1 MRCGVRPHLA
11 RLARLARLAVLAPA
25 FTLALAAIGASP
37 AHADD
42 RADHRVRVFSELDPL
57 TFANLGYGVQVGIRH
72 PALRGLRLAVASF
85 SLHVPDVIAQ
95 LGGNDGFD
103 LRVRPSAA
111 LYALYYFA
119 PPGRDG
125 LAIGGSL
132 RYLRPRYQHEDV
144 PGAEVTVGEVSP
156 EVIVGYQWHP
166 LHNGFYLQPWFALG
180 VVVAHDGEP
189 TVGAHTYDELPVIP
203 FFTVNVGWELAL

>member
-1 MRCGVRPHLA
+1 MRCGVRPHLV
-11 RLARLARLAVLAPA
+11 RLARLALCTSALA
-25 FTLALAAIGASP
+25 LALAAAGASQ
-37 AHADD
+37 AHADNRGD
-42 RADHRVRVFSELDPL
+42 GRVRLFSELDPL
-57 TFANLGYGVQVGIRH
+57 TFANLGYGVQVGVRH

-85 SLHVPDVIAQ
+85 SLHVPDVISQ

-125 LAIGGSL
+125 FTVGGSL
-132 RYLRPRYQHEDV
+132 RYLRLRYQHEDV
-144 PGAEVTVGEVSP
+144 PGVETTVGEVSP

-166 LHNGFYLQPWFALG
+166 FHNGFYLQPWFALG
-180 VVVAHDGEP
+180 VVVSHDGEP
-189 TVGAHTYDELPVIP
+189 TVGTHTYDELPVSP